1 MNNYQ
6 PILLKFYRRE
16 CLRKR
21 MRKDV
26 GHLKPKQ
33 KSSVFKCCSDWFIL
47 KSKKFRSEKVGI
59 VSIFSQQ
66 IIRCKFDAN
75 FLTSTAAHI
84 FSRIRGEKFASH
96 EKIRLQKI
104 RLKRIRA
111 FCQKA
116 KAHLYVQL

>member
-33 KSSVFKCCSDWFIL
+33 KSGVFKCCSDWFIL
-47 KSKKFRSEKVGI
+47 QGEKFRSENVEM
-59 VSIFSQQ
+59 V
-66 IIRCKFDAN
+66 
-75 FLTSTAAHI
+75 STANARKI
-84 FSRIRGEKFASH
+84 CAEVEIRKFAANS
-96 EKIRLQKI
+96 L
-104 RLKRIRA
+104 
-111 FCQKA
+111 
-116 KAHLYVQL
+116 